1 MRFKNNKIS
10 VINVLRNKLKDIM
23 DIVKKLKYYA
33 NI

>member
-1 MRFKNNKIS
+1 MRFKKMKIS

-23 DIVKKLKYYA
+23 DIVKKLKYYS

>member
-1 MRFKNNKIS
+1 MRFKKMKTS

-23 DIVKKLKYYA
+23 VIVKKLKYYS